1 MGRGQRLR
9 AKPEPFRAYL
19 KEFLSLWLKTGK
31 RHPVCKRP
39 CFRVRCLCHHEDGT
53 AAAMTIEIHRPELEA
68 MIMAWM
74 KAGAFQN
81 VEDVLMQALE
91 TAPVPETSAFT
102 PEGDSRP
109 AMAKKLTGADLI
121 AAIQRSPYRELEIEP
136 ERYRM
141 PVRDITL

>member
-1 MGRGQRLR
+1 
-9 AKPEPFRAYL
+9 
-19 KEFLSLWLKTGK
+19 
-31 RHPVCKRP
+31 
-39 CFRVRCLCHHEDGT
+39 
-53 AAAMTIEIHRPELEA
+53 MTIEIHRPELEA
-68 MIMAWM
+68 MIMERM

-91 TAPVPETSAFT
+91 TAPVPETRAFT
-102 PEGDSRP
+102 PEGDSRR

-141 PVRDITL
+141 PVRDVTL